1 MASTTATARAV
12 VFSRITTLS
21 AKPLPPSLSRFFRN
35 RHNRPFSALTV
46 SCLNSGGVCDDDYF
60 VSTQKSNLDRG
71 LLVIA
76 NMLKNIEPLDNS
88 VVSKGKN
95 LFFLFR
101 YTLWNAEYRVSL
113 MRNLERAAPGEE
125 VAGETEEAIRQRQGE
140 VFEEKREERASQSD
154 GFQEFEKIRPR
165 VSGELSPEALKYI
178 EKLQAELSDAVEEL
192 NVEKENVQIECEKEN
207 RNDLLEYLRS
217 LDADMVTELSQPSSV
232 QVQETIHQLVQNIL
246 QRPFKNELKR
256 DSGIVNKGNNH
267 QDVADETSGTVGTSR
282 DYLAKLLFWYIFLQV
297 YAIRSSFERLGEQIA
312 TKLCRR
318 IIIETAGEGVIL
330 PGLLEVECK
339 IQSQAR
345 IKVVN
350 YIYKPV
356 EL

>member
-1 MASTTATARAV
+1 MLLRSASPLIYLLHAFAFTYFQAFELLQIFNHGVGYQMLYVDAT
-12 VFSRITTLS
+12 L
-21 AKPLPPSLSRFFRN
+21 N
-35 RHNRPFSALTV
+35 AL
-46 SCLNSGGVCDDDYF
+46 
-60 VSTQKSNLDRG
+60 
-71 LLVIA
+71 
-76 NMLKNIEPLDNS
+76 
-88 VVSKGKN
+88 
-95 LFFLFR
+95 
-101 YTLWNAEYRVSL
+101 W
-113 MRNLERAAPGEE
+113 
-125 VAGETEEAIRQRQGE
+125 
-140 VFEEKREERASQSD
+140 SQSD

-282 DYLAKLLFWYIFLQV
+282 DYLAKLLFWCMLLGHHLRGLENRLQLSCV
-297 YAIRSSFERLGEQIA
+297 
-312 TKLCRR
+312 
-318 IIIETAGEGVIL
+318 V
-330 PGLLEVECK
+330 GLL
-339 IQSQAR
+339 
-345 IKVVN
+345 
-350 YIYKPV
+350 
-356 EL
+356 